1 MYIYALLRQLNI
13 LTTIIST
20 HTKFKIL
27 TLISLFFSVELSA
40 QKSGEIIDQVV
51 AVVGSNIIMHS
62 EIEMEYKQMQKE
74 LEGNLPDSIK
84 CMIIKQKILDL
95 ILLNKA
101 ELDSVVV
108 NEDRVDSELERRI
121 RYFAMQFGSEQKME
135 EFYGKS
141 IAKIKADNREKIKQ
155 SMLTQEMQAKALK
168 DVKVSPNDVR
178 KFYNEIPEDSL
189 PFYSAEVEVAQI
201 VIEPQ
206 VSAEA
211 KQIALEKIKDLR
223 NRIVHDNENF
233 NTLALIYS
241 DDKRSAVKG
250 GELGFFGRG
259 DMVPEFE
266 AMAFKLKPD
275 SVSKIIET
283 KYGYHIMK
291 LIDRKGE
298 RINVRHILI
307 RPTIFRSDIQKSREL
322 LDSIIWQIK
331 IDSISFEDA
340 ARKFST
346 DERTK
351 GRGGFITEEQTGSTR
366 VPIDELEKSIFF
378 TVDKLKVG
386 EISEPELITLD
397 GPDRTQAWRVLFLK
411 SETKPHRA
419 NLKDDYQKFQ
429 AIALQRKQNNALNEY
444 IERAKK
450 STYIRVAPS
459 YSHCES
465 VNKLLLKK

>member
-1 MYIYALLRQLNI
+1 
-13 LTTIIST
+13 LTTIIHLKRNT
-20 HTKFKIL
+20 Y
-27 TLISLFFSVELSA
+27 LFAFFLVLFSSKLHA
-40 QKSGEIIDQVV
+40 QKSGEIIDQIV

-74 LEGNLPDSIK
+74 MEGNIPDSVK
-84 CMIIKQKILDL
+84 CLIIKQKILDL

-108 NEDRVDSELERRI
+108 NEERVDSELERRI

-155 SMLTQEMQAKALK
+155 SMLTQEMQSKALK
-168 DVKVSPNDVR
+168 DVKISPNDVR
-178 KFYNEIPEDSL
+178 KFFNEIPEDSL

-201 VIEPQ
+201 IIEPK
-206 VSAEA
+206 VSPEA

-223 NRIVHDNENF
+223 NRIVNDNENF
-233 NTLALIYS
+233 NTLSLIYS
-241 DDKRSAVKG
+241 DDKGSATKG

-307 RPTIFRSDIQKSREL
+307 RPTIFRSDIQKTREL
-322 LDSIIWQIK
+322 LDSIVWQIK
-331 IDSISFEDA
+331 IDSMKFEEA
-340 ARKFST
+340 AKKYST
-346 DERTK
+346 DDRTK

-366 VPIDELEKSIFF
+366 VPIDELERNIFF

-397 GPDRTQAWRVLFLK
+397 GPDRTQAWRVLYLK

-429 AIALQRKQNNALNEY
+429 SIAMQRKQAKALDDY
-444 IERAKK
+444 IERARK
-450 STYIRVAPS
+450 STYIRVAPN
-459 YSHCES
+459 YTHCEN